1 MDGKMEIMKKGT
13 DENGVRPKSVTL
25 FVIEKY
31 SVVYRL
37 RGLRL

>member
-1 MDGKMEIMKKGT
+1 MRPSIEFHKKRT